1 MNPVYLIEIER
12 IHTADRNPIAVSI
25 NDDALST
32 RSRAVGI
39 AWSRSTDRVNLVYTI
54 EDERIHAF
62 DRNRH
67 AVPIKRDPL

>member
-54 EDERIHAF
+54 EDERIAF